1 MLPSLVENAIKHG
14 LEPQR
19 EGGEVRITAAAADG
33 RLRLIVA
40 DTGRGFSETPGAGV
54 GLANIRERL
63 AAMYGERAKLTM
75 EANSPH
81 GVIATLEVPKDG
93 ARAGAAATGA
103 PAATVTPGAQSA
115 EPRTATQRT
124 LAAMGTAE
132 RVWRKGLS
140 FTFFVLVI
148 AAAVAA
154 GLAIVGIISGVL
166 PVSLGDE
173 GISAPTGALIGSAG
187 ILLAFCVMVLAL
199 ALVIAII
206 YGLGFV
212 FAALAIFIP
221 IVVLVALFPVLS
233 PFVLLGLGIW
243 WLVRRNRSTDAVAK

>member
-1 MLPSLVENAIKHG
+1 
-14 LEPQR
+14 
-19 EGGEVRITAAAADG
+19 
-33 RLRLIVA
+33 
-40 DTGRGFSETPGAGV
+40 
-54 GLANIRERL
+54 
-63 AAMYGERAKLTM
+63 
-75 EANSPH
+75 
-81 GVIATLEVPKDG
+81 
-93 ARAGAAATGA
+93 
-103 PAATVTPGAQSA
+103 
-115 EPRTATQRT
+115 
-124 LAAMGTAE
+124 MGTAE

-166 PVSLGDE
+166 PVTLGDE